1 MSEQTDLLTERIEDY
16 LEMLLRVTQK
26 KKFAQAK
33 DISEILGV
41 TPSSV
46 TEMFQKMSKMGFI
59 NYQKYSGVTLTEKGE
74 AAANVVYQKHK
85 ILENFL
91 VTLGVEEKI
100 AIRDA
105 CKIEHK
111 ASKET
116 LLRLERFIEFL
127 EKSKSSGGWIDHL
140 YHYFETGI
148 FIECRPD
155 HQGKCP
161 VHSFEKVPQE

>member
-1 MSEQTDLLTERIEDY
+1 MSKTLLKPSERIEDY
-16 LEMLLRVTQK
+16 LETIFEVTK
-26 KKFAQAK
+26 RKKFAQAK
-33 DISEILGV
+33 DIVEILGV
-41 TPSSV
+41 TPPSV
-46 TEMFQKMSKMGFI
+46 TEMFQKLSKMGYI

-74 AAANVVYQKHK
+74 EAANEVFQRHK
-85 ILENFL
+85 ILEDFL
-91 VTLGVEEKI
+91 LTLGVDEKI

-105 CKIEHK
+105 CEIEHK

-155 HQGKCP
+155 HRGNCP
-161 VHSFEKVPQE
+161 VHKMKKT

>member
-1 MSEQTDLLTERIEDY
+1 MSKQTDLLTERIEDY
-16 LEMLLRVTQK
+16 LEMLLRVTKK

-41 TPSSV
+41 APSSV
-46 TEMFQKMSKMGFI
+46 TGMFQKMDKMGFI

-74 AAANVVYQKHK
+74 IAANEVYQKHK

-91 VTLGVEEKI
+91 LTLGVNKDI

-105 CKIEHK
+105 CEIEHK

-116 LLRLERFIEFL
+116 ILRLKRFIEFL

-155 HQGKCP
+155 HKGKCP
-161 VHSFEKVPQE
+161 VHSLKELNS